1 MAITNSTNFDVVQ
14 LYSRGVGIVGIS
26 VYNEGTY
33 VESLSIDYAT
43 RSYNTSTDEF
53 QIILAAIQEG
63 TAYERYRFLD
73 GSTYTDDDLPSWLIW
88 AKDQN
93 PFHIAQQL
101 QVSADPKPLP
111 QIYFKEVPLPTADN
125 PVDTTPPSL
134 EYDSPVALR
143 AGLRLVGF
151 YQQKALVQVDQD
163 NSVLLVLRT
172 LETETPI
179 VTNGQITGYNFT
191 AISNG
196 VTAGSAQYSVNGS
209 TGWHGTLQT
218 GDKFISTLLTD
229 GTWHIQ
235 ELTPTIVIIPSGTTK
250 KVERGSSYGAYSQSV
265 VKNIDVSGTSLSD
278 ISNIII
284 RAEFYDSWG
293 NVNELKLGNIIEFL
307 PDSVELITPATQQAK
322 RVFGYDTIDHKMAW
336 QYSIDGTTGQID
348 QGLLTGETLDRTGKN
363 VGWVSLVEYPHL
375 IVYETFNN
383 GAQLSVNS
391 AAGLEAGDTI
401 FLDHEQMRFNSVE
414 GGADVFTQDGGEH
427 VPPRQTINVT
437 RAINGTERRTAEHSY
452 YGTGLVDARNVLR
465 YVSFW
470 NMFSPTEWPFRFFLT
485 LEQTG

>member
-1 MAITNSTNFDVVQ
+1 MITDSTVFDIVA
-14 LYSRGVGIVGIS
+14 LSSSRGITPDIS
-26 VYNEGTY
+26 VYSGTSY
-33 VESLSIDYAT
+33 VAWLPVDTTNSHD
-43 RSYNTSTDEF
+43 TSTDEF
-53 QIILAAIQEG
+53 QIVLAAIQEG
-63 TAYERYRFLD
+63 TAYEEYRFED
-73 GSTYTDDDLPSWLIW
+73 GSSYTDDDLPSWLDW

-93 PFHIAQQL
+93 PFHVAQL
-101 QVSADPKPLP
+101 QQVSTSPKPLT
-111 QIYFKEVPLPTADN
+111 QIYFKEVPLPTATT
-125 PVDTTPPSL
+125 PVDTTAPSL
-134 EYDSPVALR
+134 EYSSAALLR
-143 AGLRLVGF
+143 TGLQGDGW
-151 YQQKALVQVDQD
+151 YQQRALVQLDPD

-179 VTNGQITGYNFT
+179 VTNNQVTGYGFT
-191 AISNG
+191 VISNG
-196 VTAGSAQYSVNGS
+196 VTAGTAQYSVNGS
-209 TGWHGTLQT
+209 SNWHGTLET

-235 ELTPTIVIIPSGTTK
+235 ELTPTKTIIPTGTTK
-250 KVERGSSYGAYSQSV
+250 KVKRGSVVGAYTQSV

-278 ISNIII
+278 ISNIIV
-284 RAEFYDSWG
+284 RAEFYDSWA
-293 NVNELKLGNIIEFL
+293 NVNELKLGSIIEFL

-348 QGLLTGETLDRTGKN
+348 QGLLTEETLSRVNKN

-401 FLDHEQMRFNSVE
+401 FLDHEQMRFDSVE
-414 GGADVFTQDGGEH
+414 GGADVFTLDGGEH
-427 VPPRQTINVT
+427 TPPRQTINVT

-465 YVSFW
+465 YISFW
-470 NMFSPTEWPFRFFLT
+470 NMFSPTEWPFIFYLS